1 MRPPR
6 TVATMECSV
15 FVFCFPVLKWG
26 EFRIG
31 PRVHGRSQKGF
42 MAQRKSGAV
51 DRIATVMIL
60 QSFLDQ
66 PDSNES

>member
-1 MRPPR
+1 
-6 TVATMECSV
+6 
-15 FVFCFPVLKWG
+15 
-26 EFRIG
+26 
-31 PRVHGRSQKGF
+31 

-51 DRIATVMIL
+51 DRIAAVLIL